1 MSKKIKATE
10 TIIAR
15 FIEVGDE
22 FIYHGDTY
30 KCIAKHTG
38 EYITAQAQN
47 GVDEDMEYYYIT
59 LPISRKVEITQRE
72 RRWLV
77 QEFDEDKDILSEELF
92 EKREDAYQFM
102 VSFVKFKGKV
112 ENEEIITSRD
122 LEILERD
129 YNDNMSYMETGS
141 YGHFGHYMT
150 MTELVTHSNTI
161 EYN

>member
-1 MSKKIKATE
+1 MSKKVKATE

-38 EYITAQAQN
+38 EYITAQAQT
-47 GVDEDMEYYYIT
+47 GTEESMEYYYIT
-59 LPISRKVEITQRE
+59 LPISREVEITQRE

-77 QEFDEDKDILSEELF
+77 QEFDEDKDIISQEIF
-92 EKREDAYQFM
+92 DTREHAYLYM
-102 VSFVKFKGKV
+102 VSFIKFMGKFKDK
-112 ENEEIITSRD
+112 EDIANAD
-122 LEILERD
+122 LEALEKE
-129 YNDNMSYMETGS
+129 YNDNMSYMETNS
-141 YGHFGHYMT
+141 YRRFGRYMT
-150 MTELVTHSNTI
+150 MTELTTHSNTI